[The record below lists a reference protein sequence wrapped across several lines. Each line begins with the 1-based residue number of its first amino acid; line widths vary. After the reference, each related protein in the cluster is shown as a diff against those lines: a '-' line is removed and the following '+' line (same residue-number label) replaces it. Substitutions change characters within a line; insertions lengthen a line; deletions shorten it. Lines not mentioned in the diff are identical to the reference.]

1 MNLARPASRDH
12 VALIDL
18 TPMIDVVF
26 LLIVFFM
33 TTAQFAS
40 MSKER
45 LELPEQQGEA
55 ASAPDAGTVVNLRAS
70 GALVVSGDALT
81 LEAFLRR
88 VAADIARAGS
98 PEELDLLIRADR
110 GASAARLNDL
120 AEGLAARGVT
130 RWRLATERPAG
141 GAP

>member
-1 MNLARPASRDH
+1 
-12 VALIDL
+12 
-18 TPMIDVVF
+18 
-26 LLIVFFM
+26 M

-45 LELPEQQGEA
+45 LELPEQAGEE
-55 ASAPDAGTVVNLRAS
+55 ASGAEAGTVVNIRAS
-70 GALVVSGDALT
+70 GEYVVSGDTLT
-81 LEAFLRR
+81 LETLLRR

-98 PEELDLLIRADR
+98 PEELDLLVRADR
-110 GASAARLNDL
+110 GADAALLNDL

>member
-1 MNLARPASRDH
+1 MNLSRSASRDH

-45 LELPEQQGEA
+45 LELPEQEGEA

-70 GALVVSGDALT
+70 GELVVSGDTLT
-81 LEAFLRR
+81 LEALLRR
-88 VAADIARAGS
+88 VAADIAKAGS
-98 PEELDLLIRADR
+98 AEELDLLIRADR
-110 GASAARLNDL
+110 GASAAHLNDL

-130 RWRLATERPAG
+130 RWRLATERPPG